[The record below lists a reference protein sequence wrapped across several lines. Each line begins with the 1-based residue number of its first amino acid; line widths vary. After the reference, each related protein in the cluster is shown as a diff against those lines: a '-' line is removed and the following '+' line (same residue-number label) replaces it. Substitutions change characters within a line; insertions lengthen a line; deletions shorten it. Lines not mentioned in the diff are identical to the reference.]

1 MLVTKPVRR
10 SLALVAL
17 VAGVLGLLLSLAAG
31 SPAQAA
37 VVLQYHHVSE
47 STPASTSVT
56 PKRFRSHMDYLESHD
71 FDVVPLEALVE
82 ALRSGEP
89 LPDRTVAI
97 TFDDAYESV
106 YSAAYPMLKE
116 RGWPFTVFVNT
127 DPLDQG
133 KGGFTSWDQL
143 REMAEHGA
151 TIANHSTKHNHLQ
164 RRKAGESQG
173 QWRERIE
180 SEVVDAERRIKEETG
195 QNHKMLAYPY
205 GEYNNE
211 VKDLLA
217 SLGYVAFGQQSGP
230 IGDHS
235 DLRALPRFPFGGPY
249 GEIEEFATKA
259 QTRAMPIESVELYA
273 DSELEQPLDEVVVAA
288 GARPVLVLNLEQD
301 NLAGRINCFAGGQGA
316 IETRVEG
323 RQLITQP
330 GKPLTPGRTRYNCTA
345 GTGESGRFYW
355 FSQQWL
361 VTDKDGR
368 WVHEN

>member
-1 MLVTKPVRR
+1 MHVSKRGLTSTVVAALVVGLVVLV
-10 SLALVAL
+10 SLAPA
-17 VAGVLGLLLSLAAG
+17 

-47 STPASTSVT
+47 STPASTSLS
-56 PKRFRSHMDYLESHD
+56 PKRFRAHMDYLANHD
-71 FDVVPLEALVE
+71 FEVVRLETLVKALE
-82 ALRSGEP
+82 NGEE

-97 TFDDAYESV
+97 TFDDAYDSV
-106 YSAAYPMLKE
+106 YTEAFPLLKK
-116 RGWPFTVFVNT
+116 RDWPFTVFVNT
-127 DPLDQG
+127 DPLDQE
-133 KGGFTSWDQL
+133 KSGFTTWEQL

-164 RRKAGESQG
+164 RRKAGESKAE
-173 QWRERIE
+173 WRQRIE
-180 SEVVDAERRIKEETG
+180 AEVVDAERRIKEETG

-211 VKDLLA
+211 VKALLE
-217 SLGYVAFGQQSGP
+217 SLDFVAFGQQSGP
-230 IGDHS
+230 IGAHS
-235 DLRALPRFPFGGPY
+235 DLLALPRFPFGGPY

-259 QTRAMPIESVELYA
+259 QTRPMPIESLDLYKDA
-273 DSELEQPLDEVVVAA
+273 DLKETLDEVVVEA
-288 GARPVLVLNLEQD
+288 GARPVLVLTLAED
-301 NLAGRINCFAGGQGA
+301 SVAGRINCFAGGQGA

-323 RQLITQP
+323 RKLITQP
-330 GKPLTPGRTRYNCTA
+330 NKPLSPGRTRYNCTA

-361 VTDKDGR
+361 VTGEDGR